1 MNEADSHPSE
11 SGWRWLSWIIVLILM
26 GVALALRWRYVQEI
40 SLSVDEFNTIWAAR
54 HVLVR
59 GVPSFPSGNIYPH
72 GFVFTYLVVPF
83 VLGDFSET
91 LARIPGVIVSL
102 AALPAAFW
110 VGRRMF
116 DDRVGVIA
124 AAALAVD
131 PDAVLWGGRARM
143 YGLLQLLTILI
154 VYVYYRGLT
163 EDRARTRAGARDRYL
178 AMGLVVVAIFVHAEA
193 VLLLPALAV
202 ATLVAWP
209 WQQPVQHSLRQLLRR
224 DLVLPFLLAAAG
236 AGAFF
241 LMSKFGQPGHLET
254 LQESRPYLD
263 LTTDVL
269 SGPQVFAP
277 VFISSY
283 RLPFTFL
290 AIGGLYFVLRPRF
303 EGRAPLT
310 YLYIVLLALLGPL
323 LVLAGATWRNE
334 RYLFLLLPLLY
345 FVAGEVLVRLLDLAP
360 LLRRMRPWQPT
371 VLAVVVALYVGLT
384 GTRLAYQP
392 EMGYDQAF
400 RTLRE
405 WLEQGAEDEAQVV
418 TVSPSA
424 CAVYLEACDYF
435 AVQRGYEEFVVA
447 RPGDS
452 TPVDLWSA
460 TPVLTDTAAFVDL
473 LSTAPT
479 VWFVTDSWRF
489 QTRYDGDFV
498 QAVLENMEPVYEE
511 RGVVIYRGE
520 GYAQRPPPEFERERQ
535 VNFDRA
541 LALTGFGLSP
551 AQFEPGQ
558 ELEVTLY
565 WQALEEAGVGYTAF
579 LHLLAPGD
587 ELQSQAVG
595 VAGVDAPVLDG
606 RYQPDFWPEGLTF
619 ADRHTLALPPDLPP
633 GRYRLDLGLYPT
645 GQPKALLP
653 LEPPPEDGSGDR
665 LPLATITVGG
675 GTGDGVSPAMTPLYL
690 DFAQQIRL
698 LGYELARS
706 EQPTAFNLRLYWQ
719 ALQPVPSDYT
729 VFAHL
734 MNPDGAIVA
743 QDDGPAGDPFFP
755 TTTWLPGDTIADA
768 RTLALP
774 DGATPGDYTI
784 ALGLYHQPTGQR
796 LEITD
801 AHGDPQG
808 DAFRLGPLAAGSGT
822 P

>member
-1 MNEADSHPSE
+1 MNEAHSHPSE
-11 SGWRWLSWIIVLILM
+11 SGWRWPSWIIVLILM
-26 GVALALRWRYVQEI
+26 GVALALRWRYVQDI

-59 GVPSFPSGNIYPH
+59 GIPSFPSGNIYPH

-83 VLGDFSET
+83 VLGDFSEA

-143 YGLLQLLTILI
+143 YGLLQLLTII
-154 VYVYYRGLT
+154 VFYVYYRGLT
-163 EDRARTRAGARDRYL
+163 GGRARDRYL

-209 WQQPVQHSLRQLLRR
+209 WQRPIQHSLRQLLRR
-224 DLVLPFLLAAAG
+224 DVVLPFLLAAAG
-236 AGAFF
+236 AGVFF

-263 LTTDVL
+263 LTADVL
-269 SGPQVFAP
+269 SGPQVFGP
-277 VFISSY
+277 VFVAPH
-283 RLPFTFL
+283 RLPFTLL

-303 EGRAPLT
+303 DGRAPLT
-310 YLYIVLLALLGPL
+310 YLYTVLLALLVPL

-345 FVAGEVLVRLLDLAP
+345 FGAGEVLARLIDLAP
-360 LLRRMRPWQPT
+360 RLRRTRPWQPV

-384 GTRLAYQP
+384 GTGLAYQP

-400 RTLRE
+400 RTLRQ
-405 WLEQGAEDEAQVV
+405 WLAQDGEEGDRVV

-424 CAVYLEACDYF
+424 CAVYLEECDYF
-435 AVQRGYEEFVVA
+435 AIQRGYEEFVVTL
-447 RPGDS
+447 PGDGVL
-452 TPVDLWSA
+452 VDLWSA

-520 GYAQRPPPEFERERQ
+520 GYGRRPPPEFERELQ
-535 VNFDRA
+535 ANFDRA

-551 AQFEPGQ
+551 AQLEPGQ

-579 LHLLAPGD
+579 LHLLAPDDG
-587 ELQSQAVG
+587 LQPQAMG

-606 RYQPDFWPEGLTF
+606 RYQPDFWPDGMTF
-619 ADRHTLALPPDLPP
+619 ADQHTLALPSDLPP

-645 GQPKALLP
+645 GQSKALLP
-653 LEPPPEDGSGDR
+653 LDPPPEDGSGDR
-665 LPLATITVGG
+665 LPLAMLTAGSGGG
-675 GTGDGVSPAMTPLYL
+675 GTPSAAMTPALL
-690 DFAQQIRL
+690 DFGQQIRL
-698 LGYELARS
+698 LGYDLARS
-706 EQPTAFNLRLYWQ
+706 DQPATFKLRLYWQ
-719 ALQPVPSDYT
+719 ALQPAPRDYT

-734 MNPDGAIVA
+734 VGPDGAIIS
-743 QDDGPAGDPFFP
+743 QDDGPPGDPFFP
-755 TTTWLPGDTIADA
+755 TTTWLPGDTVADD

-774 DGATPGDYTI
+774 DGAPPGDYAI

-796 LEITD
+796 LEVTD
-801 AHGDPQG
+801 AHGEPQG
-808 DAFRLGPLAAGSGT
+808 DAFRLGPLSVGSGT